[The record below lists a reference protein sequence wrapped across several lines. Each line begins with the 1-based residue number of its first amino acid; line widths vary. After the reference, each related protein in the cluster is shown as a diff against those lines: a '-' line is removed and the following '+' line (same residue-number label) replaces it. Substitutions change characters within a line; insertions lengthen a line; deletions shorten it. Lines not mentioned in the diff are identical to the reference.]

1 MKKNSLRDIRQSELA
16 NTWIERGENGIIYA
30 CPRFGKIKVAVLI
43 MEKIKP
49 TSVLIAYPDKKIEQS
64 WKDDFEKWDFDVNAT
79 FTTHLSL
86 HKYKDNKYDL
96 VIIDEVHLL
105 SEAQIEACKDLL
117 ENNDRVLGL
126 TGTLSRWSE
135 NTLREGLGLRVVGR
149 YSIERAIDEGIL
161 PDYEIRIVKVPLD
174 NKIVR
179 QWKTKWMTEKKRFDS
194 FMWVINK
201 KEKEDGDVPFFLKL
215 RIIDIL
221 MGSLAK
227 MNATIALIKKYE
239 NERILV
245 FCGRTE
251 IADKLGIPSYHS
263 KSEDK
268 ELWDEFLVG
277 DVNHMAVVKIG
288 NTGITYKP
296 LSKVIINHFDS
307 NSETLTQRV
316 NRCMSM
322 EYDNPDKKAIIYIIS
337 STEQIELRWLSKALS
352 MFEKNKIKYL

>member
-1 MKKNSLRDIRQSELA
+1 MSLRDIRQQEFADL
-16 NTWIERGENGIIYA
+16 WIERGEMGILNLCA
-30 CPRFGKIKVAVLI
+30 RFGKCFTAINI
-43 MEKIKP
+43 MEKTKP
-49 TSVLIAYPDKKIEQS
+49 TSVLIAYPDNKIKQS
-64 WKDDFEKWDFDVNAT
+64 WEDDFEKRGFDSKVVT

-86 HKYKDNKYDL
+86 HKYKDDKYDL

-105 SEAQIEACKDLL
+105 SEAQIEACKGLL
-117 ENNDRVLGL
+117 VNNDRVLGL

-135 NTLREGLGLRVVGR
+135 NTLREGLELRVVGR

-201 KEKEDGDVPFFLKL
+201 KEKEDDDVPFFLKL